1 MQPSVAFVARSVCL
15 SVCLS
20 VCVSVFLLG
29 MSVSCAK
36 TDEPIEMPFGM
47 WTRGD
52 QDTKIPRIRPPR
64 ECALWGVV
72 SRLAV
77 DILNLFA
84 RGQRSSDTASGYQST
99 VLVVGIDP
107 PCPLPAMD
115 HPPAN
120 GALVCGTLSHYYPRV
135 CRVHCRRGYELRR
148 HDAQHK
154 FVCQWDGTWTIDG
167 PWPDCYC
174 TCYIHIQL
182 LAHVAPTGRC
192 F

>member
-1 MQPSVAFVARSVCL
+1 MLKRLNRSRCHLVCGLVRDQESKESPTTGIGTSRSHIKTETSVKL
-15 SVCLS
+15 
-20 VCVSVFLLG
+20 
-29 MSVSCAK
+29 
-36 TDEPIEMPFGM
+36 PIFSTYSPWGS
-47 WTRGD
+47 TAA
-52 QDTKIPRIRPPR
+52 IRPLATR
-64 ECALWGVV
+64 VLYWLWV
-72 SRLAV
+72 
-77 DILNLFA
+77 
-84 RGQRSSDTASGYQST
+84 
-99 VLVVGIDP
+99 DP